1 MSRRVLMLT
10 PEQRSEL
17 EHLRD
22 HANKPYLRERAA
34 ALLKVADGQ
43 SASAVARNG
52 LLRRRNPKTIWEWL
66 NRYQA
71 EGVAGLVVK
80 PGRGRKPVFSPS
92 KPGGGPR

>member
-34 ALLKVADGQ
+34 ALLRPERLA
-43 SASAVARNG
+43 AN
-52 LLRRRNPKTIWEWL
+52 LLT
-66 NRYQA
+66 
-71 EGVAGLVVK
+71 
-80 PGRGRKPVFSPS
+80 RKYMLRCRVL
-92 KPGGGPR
+92 

>member
-1 MSRRVLMLT
+1 MSRRVLTLT

-43 SASAVARNG
+43 LASAVARNG

-66 NRYQA
+66 NRYQSCN
-71 EGVAGLVVK
+71 L
-80 PGRGRKPVFSPS
+80 SPAQ
-92 KPGGGPR
+92 

>member
-1 MSRRVLMLT
+1 MSRRVLTLT

-66 NRYQA
+66 NRYQSCN
-71 EGVAGLVVK
+71 L
-80 PGRGRKPVFSPS
+80 SPAQ
-92 KPGGGPR
+92 